1 FDALESLHKAAA
13 IGCELQQPPEW
24 FDQLR
29 NEAIAA
35 LALAD
40 VHVAHTEGAC
50 FVRRVSDDV
59 EIASLPEL
67 GGSVT
72 PIFGPG
78 RLLALYQDQRSR
90 LFQLWDLAEPKPILR
105 INERSILGCGFRP
118 DGRLL
123 VLRHGDKNGDFFSV
137 RATGTGLCERR
148 LPPDGNRGRAYVAP
162 HPTEPVVA
170 IGSFESGLFQVRD

>member
-1 FDALESLHKAAA
+1 
-13 IGCELQQPPEW
+13 G
-24 FDQLR
+24 
-29 NEAIAA
+29 
-35 LALAD
+35 
-40 VHVAHTEGAC
+40 VHVAHTARESLPPGTYQADVSHDFELYAFTTKQGAC

-67 GGSVT
+67 GESVT

-90 LFQLWDLAEPKPILR
+90 LCQLWDLAEPKPILR

-170 IGSFESGLFQVRD
+170 IGSF